1 MKNQRQI
8 FRPRSSALALE
19 PRVMFDGAAAI
30 AVDEHLFTPQ
40 SEGHAN
46 VTEARPTPA
55 VESTAANPAPAALPT
70 TLLIVDSRVA
80 DYQSLLSDLPGN
92 VMVRVINPGESG
104 LAAINSAI
112 SGHTDLQS
120 IQIISHGSSG
130 SLTLGTDTITSNT
143 LSSQGS
149 QIQSWAPHLA
159 GDADILLY
167 GCDIGAG
174 TAGTI
179 LLTQLAAL
187 TGADIAASTDT
198 TGAAAKGGNWTLE
211 QQTGQIESRLTVSD
225 SVLKGYNDLLA
236 APVNTVPGAQT
247 IAEDNTLTF
256 GAGKIISIA
265 DDDGTV
271 QSVSISVAH
280 GTLSLT
286 STAGLTVSGDGTSSF
301 SITAGTI
308 VNINAALNGLIYRPT
323 ANYAGTDTLTIITS
337 DGSTTDTDTV
347 DITVTANATAPVL
360 TLPTL
365 SQVVAEDV
373 PGFFNFTGSNA
384 IILTDADANDL
395 QTLTLS
401 VAHGILLVKTN
412 VVGGITS
419 ATSNGTASVTLSG
432 TAAQLSATLADNQG
446 LRYTSALNY
455 NSSAG
460 LGAESLSF
468 NLNDGAHTQTGS
480 IAITVT
486 QVNDAPDL
494 STKAPATV
502 QEGNTVALSR
512 SQLALSDNALDVDIQ
527 TGQQV
532 AAQLM
537 VKINSLPTKGTLSYN
552 GGAVAIDS
560 VVPVTSLG
568 SLTYTHNG
576 TDIIANDSDS
586 FLVTVSDGGGGATP
600 GTISITITPKNIAP
614 SISGAPTLI
623 EGQVKVVAP
632 SIALG
637 DGFDTLANSTIVI
650 DNIVSGNQGTLFI
663 DADNDNIVDAGEA
676 LSGST
681 SLDATQRA
689 NLNTQLKF
697 FQNGAE
703 PNAPA
708 GVGAPSYR
716 ITVTDAGGGTGVPSA
731 PVAQTITLEVL
742 PNNDDPTLTNTH
754 ATTGTALTVGEGTNS
769 TIITSAML
777 QIADAD
783 RDPANTANT
792 TPSNQLVYTIGTRPT
807 QGEIQV
813 NIGGGFGPEGDGWIV
828 LGDGG
833 RFTQAQVT
841 AGQVRYY
848 QTTNVADAPT
858 VTTDNF
864 TFTVR
869 DSAFGYDVWAD
880 PANPTSNREGGLRAT
895 PTGAIA
901 TQEFHIDITPLA
913 AVNTPRTTAHEGI
926 PRPATA
932 GFGGSNMGYTFAPT
946 GGMLSNNSTAV
957 GTWVEA
963 NVGATDGG
971 YVITT
976 AMLSYTITRT
986 DTMGTP
992 ATGDDVSVTIPP
1004 AETVYTLTSPPPNGT
1019 IQRLVGGSWQAI
1031 PTNGQFTQ
1039 SDIDTGKIRFV
1050 HDGGED
1056 HVSTF
1061 GYKVSDGT
1069 PNNYP
1074 STFGLDITPTN
1085 DRPGGSSGTAAQV
1098 TEGTGNA
1105 VRLGTGVIGLSDI
1118 DNSLDGKAGEGLV
1131 DFLWFKVTGLAVDG
1145 SSTAR
1150 GTLERW
1156 DGGAWVTVN
1165 ITDWLPSTLLT
1176 ATADGSTSGLRY
1188 IHDGSEP
1195 LAYTG
1200 GPKVTFTYIVRDDLA
1215 APGTAFD
1222 TNATA
1227 PTDVTGS
1234 AQSNQSASITATINI
1249 IPVNNAPQIADKP
1262 GDADPTIG
1270 ATITSGG
1277 VLTGVN
1283 NVLTIAVEGGD
1294 SIISNAYLVGIDPD
1308 NTTVQRQ
1315 YVIKST
1321 PTQGILMLNDVL
1333 LGVGSTFTQ
1342 DDIDNNRVKYRHNG
1356 NEIDAATTDGLGTYH
1371 DKFHFVLSD
1380 AISDDTGA
1388 GASNYNTFLIALTP
1402 TNDAPTLTGPS
1413 GIILIDSATPDNNPV
1428 PGFVVADPD
1437 LTANVLAGLE
1447 TDFVQAT
1454 VRLLT
1459 AAGDP
1464 ITNYTTG
1471 LAGSG
1476 VSFGYT
1482 AQAGGLWAVTQ
1493 NGNNNILQIQGTRN
1507 QVNAALAGLTVTF
1520 AANTDSMYKL
1530 QVIVDDRMR
1539 DIAGALVTTSNDANG
1554 GELNQGATAGATP
1567 TAVPTDNYNWV
1578 TQATLAAGN
1587 PNIAATTVDL
1597 RASLVNDA
1605 ATLAGTTAQT
1615 LFEDVRTQITGDFD
1629 IADPE
1634 SAAFNTPV
1642 TVTLTVGSGT
1652 LDVAGTNAQTSFT
1665 PSGGQAITIS
1675 GDTTGSVT
1683 LTGRAADI
1691 KALLNGRN
1699 FANDAADANGGLF
1712 YKGAANVNHDTNG
1725 ASDGDVTLTVAL
1737 ADTGSV
1743 FGGDVGAG
1751 SVSNNPANIT
1761 RALTITPVNDAPTV
1775 TAGSQPVAINGATAV
1790 SGFVISDVDNTDGGA
1805 LNDTA
1810 DEADFIQATVRLLPA
1825 TGSTPLTEG
1834 AHSEV
1839 VFTSSSAGSV
1849 AVDTTYTGNGKALVI
1864 RGTLVEVN
1872 AYLSG
1877 LQVALSGSLLNNNT
1891 GYRVQ
1896 VVADDRLRTTGA
1908 GGGVLDG
1915 SNAANGG
1922 KNTNGSTGVADVP
1935 TDAFTPYEAAPSLTY
1950 NIAANTRIILSSNV
1964 NEAPS
1969 FAALDNTPTFTENG
1983 AAVVLDANATLS
1995 DPELTAYS
2003 NWNAAVLTLARQGGA
2018 NADDVF
2024 SLTGSGSTG
2033 INFSGSDIRND
2044 STVVGTFTNAGG
2056 TLAITFNASASNEV
2070 AQLVLQAIKYSNS
2083 NNNPPTS
2090 VTIGY
2095 TINDGDTDADRAGNG
2110 QGTGGALTGTGS
2122 ITVGITPTNDAP
2134 TLTGLTGK
2142 TYTENSTSVVIG
2154 TNAVPGDPELT
2165 IFAANAGNW
2174 GNASL
2179 TISRNGGANV
2189 EDIFLT
2195 SGTLSTLTQGSALT
2209 DGATSIGTVATNSA
2223 GTLKITFVEDVTTA
2237 QVQTAIRQIAYS
2249 NSRETLAAA
2258 GSASVTLNWL
2268 LEDGDTDADRAT
2280 NPQGSGGNK
2289 TVTVA
2294 QTITLNGINDAPV
2307 LSDTVLSLSQAEDSA
2322 VPSGA
2327 VGSLIS
2333 TFAAANISDVDT
2345 AAVKG
2350 LAITT
2355 TDSSHGTWYY
2365 STNGGTNWTS
2375 FTATDATARLLA
2387 ADANTRIYFK
2397 PTGDWHGGPI
2407 AAALTVRAW
2416 DTTSGSNGGTAD
2428 LSVPGTSTGAAT
2440 AFSTATDT
2448 VALTVTPVNDAPSLS
2463 GTNTLPAVTE
2473 DNTSPAITA
2482 ANIATALTYSDATDN
2497 QTGNAGGNT
2506 ATAHTALAI
2515 VGNAATAAQG
2525 TWEYTLNNGTN
2536 WTAVATTVGN
2546 TTAIVLDLAN
2556 ANHQVRFVPALNF
2569 AGTPGSLSLRA
2580 ADGTW
2585 DSNTGVRNIS
2595 SAVGGTGAWS
2605 NNMGELAISVSAVN
2619 DPPVAVDDTHAVT
2632 EDSGTPSTG
2641 NVITG
2646 IGSPNTTADSD
2657 LDNVIGDLS
2666 LSGVRAGTEAA
2677 AGAMTAITAGT
2688 TSVTGGTVVVGTY
2701 GTLTIGAD
2709 GSYSYVLDNTK
2720 PAINALQAGETLS
2733 DNFAYTLKD
2742 PGNLTDVAQ
2751 ITITING
2758 HTDGGALSI
2767 NPVDGNAAAT
2777 GQATVHEAGLTT
2789 AANTSETTSGTILVD
2804 APEGIASI
2812 TIGGTTLTVAQ
2823 LSVLSVA
2830 SPSAVI
2836 DTGEGELRVTGISTL
2851 SGPAA
2856 APTSASV
2863 SYTYTL
2869 KATIANA
2876 LPADTESTDTIA
2888 LIVTDNSLGAA
2899 TANNNLVIQIVDDT
2913 PTANPDTNSITQG
2926 IATVTGN
2933 VVTTGAGIDHIGAD
2947 TTATPVSAIA
2957 GGVIGTARVG
2967 SYGSLTLAADGSYT
2981 YALNNENAAVIA
2993 LRGSHTLTDSFIYTI
3008 TDADGDTSTATVTL
3022 TIAAVD
3028 NPPVA
3033 VDDSGHSP
3041 DGRPVTIP
3049 LLANDSDPDG
3059 DTVTVTTIAGVP
3071 LAPGGSVSIPEGL
3084 VTLNADGTIT
3094 FAPNAGVQGQVLF
3107 PYEITDGNDNTAT
3120 AYVNITV
3127 VPEPTVN
3134 APDTITPLPPAPPL
3148 FGDQGDEP
3156 DPYFL
3161 GDISHGVFGQSI
3173 PFAPVVYVQHAVQLA
3188 QHERMTSDS
3197 VPFSMPDWVRLGE
3210 VESQSIGAGLGFTPT
3225 LFVQQAVRASQ
3236 AQGEIMNN
3244 LVNGR
3249 LTRLSLSSDRLIPTP
3264 DLSQPNPLEISPPT
3278 TRTDVGRLPEIGR
3291 DQRSEVLVD
3300 ARLKSDIPLPVN
3312 PSTMNSGHIS
3322 LRSAPSFSEQLRA
3335 AGGHMPN
3342 INRQALRPHS
3352 TL

>member
-1 MKNQRQI
+1 MKKQRQI
-8 FRPRSSALALE
+8 FRPRSSTLALE

-40 SEGHAN
+40 LEKHAD
-46 VTEARPTPA
+46 VVETRPTPA
-55 VESTAANPAPAALPT
+55 VESTAANPSPATIPT
-70 TLLIVDSRVA
+70 TLLVVDGRVA

-130 SLTLGTDTITSNT
+130 SLSLGTDTINSNT

-149 QIQSWAPHLA
+149 QIQSWAPHLS

-174 TAGTI
+174 TAGTT
-179 LLTQLAAL
+179 LLTQLASL
-187 TGADIAASTDT
+187 TGADIAASTDA
-198 TGAAAKGGNWTLE
+198 TGATAKGGNWVLE

-225 SVLKGYNDLLA
+225 SALQGYNDLLA

-265 DDDGTV
+265 DTDGTV

-280 GTLSLT
+280 GTLSLA
-286 STAGLTVSGDGTSSF
+286 STTGLTVSGDGTSSF

-323 ANYAGTDTLTIITS
+323 ANYAGADTLTIATN

-347 DITVTANATAPVL
+347 GITVTANASAPVL
-360 TLPTL
+360 TLPAL
-365 SQVVAEDV
+365 SQVAAEDI
-373 PGFFNFTGSNA
+373 PGFFDFTGSNA
-384 IILTDADANDL
+384 IILTDVDANDL

-401 VAHGILLVKTN
+401 VAHGILLVKTD
-412 VVGGITS
+412 VAGGITS
-419 ATSNGTASVTLSG
+419 ASSNGTASVTLSG

-468 NLNDGAHTQTGS
+468 NLNDGVHTQTGS
-480 IAITVT
+480 LAIIVT

-494 STKAPATV
+494 STSTFATV

-512 SQLALSDNALDVDIQ
+512 NQLASSDNTLDVDIQ

-532 AAQLM
+532 TAQLM

-552 GGAVAIDS
+552 GGAVAIGS

-576 TDIIANDSDS
+576 TDITANDSDS

-600 GTISITITPKNIAP
+600 GTIYITITPKNITP

-632 SIALG
+632 NINLG

-663 DADNDNIVDAGEA
+663 DADNDNIIDAGEE
-676 LSGST
+676 LNGST
-681 SLDATQRA
+681 TLNATQRA

-708 GVGAPSYR
+708 GVSTPSYR
-716 ITVTDAGGGTGVPSA
+716 ITVSDAGGGTGTPSA
-731 PVAQTITLEVL
+731 AVQQTISLDVL

-754 ATTGTALTVGEGTNS
+754 ATSGTALTVGEGTKS
-769 TIITSAML
+769 TIITNGML

-813 NIGGGFGPEGDGWIV
+813 NIGGGAGPEGDGWIV
-828 LGDGG
+828 LGDSG
-833 RFTQAQVT
+833 RFTQAQVN
-841 AGQVRYY
+841 AGEVRYY
-848 QTTNVADAPT
+848 QTTNVDDGAATLDG
-858 VTTDNF
+858 F

-869 DSAFGYDVWAD
+869 DSAFGYDVWTN
-880 PANPTSNREGGLRAT
+880 PANPVSNREGGLRAT
-895 PTGAIA
+895 PTGVIA
-901 TQEFHIDITPLA
+901 TQEFHLSITPLA
-913 AVNTPRTTAHEGI
+913 TPTTPRVDTTYTGN

-932 GFGGSNMGYTFAPT
+932 GFGGSNMIYTFAPT

-963 NVGATDGG
+963 NVGAAGGG

-1019 IQRLVGGSWQAI
+1019 IQRLVGGSWQVI

-1039 SDIDTGKIRFV
+1039 ADIDAGNIRFV

-1061 GYKVSDGT
+1061 SYKVSDGT
-1069 PNNYP
+1069 PNNYT

-1085 DRPGGSSGTAAQV
+1085 DRPGGSSGSAAQV
-1098 TEGTGNA
+1098 TEGNGNA

-1150 GTLERW
+1150 GTLQRW

-1165 ITDWLPSTLLT
+1165 TTDWLPGTLLT

-1215 APGTAFD
+1215 APGSAFD
-1222 TNATA
+1222 TNATV
-1227 PTDVTGS
+1227 PPDVTGS

-1294 SIISNAYLVGIDPD
+1294 SVISNAYLVGIDPD

-1413 GIILIDSATPDNNPV
+1413 GIILIDSDTAANNPV

-1454 VRLLT
+1454 VRLLNSSGNPIT
-1459 AAGDP
+1459 DYAAGF
-1464 ITNYTTG
+1464 
-1471 LAGSG
+1471 AGGG

-1493 NGNNNILQIQGTRN
+1493 NGTNNILQIQGTRA

-1520 AANTDSMYKL
+1520 ANDTNSMYKL

-1539 DIAGALVTTSNDANG
+1539 DVSGTLVTTASDANG
-1554 GELNQGATAGATP
+1554 GELNQAATAGGAP
-1567 TAVPTDNYNWV
+1567 TTVPTTVFNWANNVAVPAND
-1578 TQATLAAGN
+1578 
-1587 PNIAATTVDL
+1587 PNIAATLVDL
-1597 RASLVNDA
+1597 RASLVNEP
-1605 ATLAGTTAQT
+1605 ATLTGNTAQT
-1615 LFEDVRTQITGDFD
+1615 LYEDARTQLTGDFD

-1652 LDVAGTNAQTSFT
+1652 LDVAGINAQTTFT
-1665 PSGGQAITIS
+1665 PSGGQAVSIS
-1675 GDTTGSVT
+1675 GDTTATVT

-1691 KALLNGRN
+1691 KALLNAKN
-1699 FANDAADANGGLF
+1699 FADNAADANGGLF
-1712 YKGAANVNHDTNG
+1712 YTSASNVNHDTND
-1725 ASDGDVTLTVAL
+1725 ASDGDVTLTVTL

-1751 SVSNNPANIT
+1751 SVSSNPASIT
-1761 RALTITPVNDAPTV
+1761 RAITITPVNDAPTV
-1775 TAGSQPVAINGATAV
+1775 SATATAV
-1790 SGFVISDVDNTDGGA
+1790 AISGTTAVTGFAVADVDNTDGGA
-1805 LNDTA
+1805 LNITPG
-1810 DEADFIQATVRLLPA
+1810 EVDFMQVTVRLLPA
-1825 TGSTPLTEG
+1825 TGTTPLTEA
-1834 AHSEV
+1834 AHANV
-1839 VFTSSSAGSV
+1839 VFSSSTPGTV
-1849 AVDTTYTGNGKALVI
+1849 AVDSTYTGNAKALVI
-1864 RGTLVEVN
+1864 RGSVAEVN
-1872 AYLSG
+1872 TYLAG
-1877 LQVALSGSLLNNNT
+1877 LQVALSGALLNDNIS
-1891 GYRVQ
+1891 YRVQ

-1908 GGGVLDG
+1908 GGGALDV
-1915 SNAANGG
+1915 SNTANGG
-1922 KNTNGSTGVADVP
+1922 KNTEGSTGVADVP
-1935 TDAFTPYEAAPSLTY
+1935 SDAIDPYADLPTLTY
-1950 NIAANTRIILSSNV
+1950 NLAANTRSILGSNV

-1969 FAALDNTPTFTENG
+1969 FAALDAIPTFAENG

-1995 DPELTAYS
+1995 DPELSTYS
-2003 NWNAAVLTLARQGGA
+2003 NWNGAVLTLARNTGA

-2033 INFSGSDIRND
+2033 INFNGSDIRNG
-2044 STVVGTFTNAGG
+2044 STVVGTFANAGG
-2056 TLAITFNASASNEV
+2056 TLAITFNATATNEIV
-2070 AQLVLQAIKYSNS
+2070 NSVLQAVKYSNS

-2090 VTIGY
+2090 VTINY

-2110 QGTGGALTGTGS
+2110 QGTGGPLTGAGS
-2122 ITVGITPTNDAP
+2122 ITVGITPTNDLP

-2142 TYTENSTSVVIG
+2142 TFTENGSPVVIG
-2154 TNAVPGDPELT
+2154 TNAVPGDPELS
-2165 IFAANAGNW
+2165 IFASNAGNW

-2189 EDIFLT
+2189 EDIFLA
-2195 SGTLSTLTQGSALT
+2195 SGTLSAMTQGSALT
-2209 DGATSIGTVATNSA
+2209 DGATSIGTVTTNSA
-2223 GTLKITFVEDVTTA
+2223 GTLKITFVENVTTA
-2237 QVQTAIRQIAYS
+2237 QVQAAIRQIGYS
-2249 NSRETLAAA
+2249 NSRETLAAT

-2280 NPQGSGGNK
+2280 NPQGNGGNK

-2294 QTITLNGINDAPV
+2294 QVITLSGINDAPV
-2307 LSDTVLSLSQAEDSA
+2307 LSDTVLSLSQAEDAA

-2333 TFAAANISDVDT
+2333 TFAAANISDVDA

-2482 ANIATALTYSDATDN
+2482 ANIATALTYGDATDN
-2497 QTGNAGGNT
+2497 QTGNAGGTT

-2569 AGTPGSLSLRA
+2569 AGTPGSLSLRG

-2720 PAINALQAGETLS
+2720 PAVNALQAGETLS

-2751 ITITING
+2751 ITITITG

-2777 GQATVHEAGLTT
+2777 GQATVLEAGLTT
-2789 AANTSETTSGTILVD
+2789 AANTSETTTGTILVD
-2804 APEGIASI
+2804 APEGIAAI
-2812 TIGGTTLTVAQ
+2812 TISGTTLTVAQ

-2888 LIVTDNSLGAA
+2888 LIVTDNSLGAS
-2899 TANNNLVIQIVDDT
+2899 TANNNLLIQIVDDT
-2913 PTANPDTNSITQG
+2913 PTANPDTNSIIQG
-2926 IATVTGN
+2926 TATVTGN
-2933 VVTTGAGIDHIGAD
+2933 VVTTGGGIDRIGAD
-2947 TTATPVSAIA
+2947 TTATPVSAID

-2967 SYGSLTLAADGSYT
+2967 SYGSLTIAADGSYS
-2981 YALNNENAAVIA
+2981 YALNNENGAVIG
-2993 LRGSHTLTDSFIYTI
+2993 LRGSHTLTDSFTYTI
-3008 TDADGDTSTATVTL
+3008 TDADGDTSTTTITL
-3022 TIAAVD
+3022 TIAAVN

-3041 DGRPVTIP
+3041 DGRPVTVP

-3059 DTVTVTTIAGVP
+3059 DTVTVTTIAGVS
-3071 LAPGGSVSIPEGL
+3071 LTPGGSVSIPKGL

-3120 AYVNITV
+3120 AYVTITV

-3134 APDTITPLPPAPPL
+3134 APDTIAPLSPAPPL

-3173 PFAPVVYVQHAVQLA
+3173 PFAPVVYVQHAVQHA

-3197 VPFSMPDWVRLGE
+3197 VPFSMPDTVRLGDI
-3210 VESQSIGAGLGFTPT
+3210 ESQSIGAGLGFTPV

-3236 AQGEIMNN
+3236 AQGELMNN

-3264 DLSQPNPLEISPPT
+3264 DLSQPNPLEITPPT
-3278 TRTDVGRLPEIGR
+3278 SRTDFGRITDIGK
-3291 DQRSEVLVD
+3291 DQQSVVLVE
-3300 ARLKSDIPLPVN
+3300 AQLQSEIPVN
-3312 PSTMNSGHIS
+3312 HPTMNADRES

-3335 AGGHMPN
+3335 AGGRMPN
-3342 INRQALRPHS
+3342 TNRQALRLHS